1 MKAGTARNGRPPQ
14 DGAEARPLRR
24 AAGMILL
31 FNGLLVAWVLLKPGS
46 DRMLGAV
53 VNSAEFVGPLLTLP
67 LCFGGLLRWRRWRR
81 GVSRPGVEPAVTIGQ
96 RWAPILLGLGIV
108 SWVLGQALFTYYE
121 WVLRQPPPLP
131 SLADVG
137 YLSVYPFLLLGILLL
152 PARPVPV
159 ASRTRIALDGLM
171 IITAA
176 VTFSWYFV
184 LGPIMQQGNET
195 MLGKAVSTAYPL
207 ADIVLIVCLV
217 ILASRPGGHAL
228 RPAVLLL
235 ALGLTLIVVADT
247 NFAYWSLYDAYT
259 TGTLPDV
266 GWSLGYMLVA
276 LGAFAARLA
285 PSGETATTPER
296 PGDTPRRASPLAEQR
311 VWASLLPYVLVPAV
325 GILVVYAWRTSAGS
339 GSLARGVYLGAA
351 LLIGLVLLRQ
361 VFTIVENA
369 RLYNRLQGTYLEMER
384 KNDQLVRSQRELR
397 RQKEYFEAL
406 VLNSPVAIAIIDLDE
421 NVVSWNPAA
430 ERLFGYTQA
439 EAVGRNLDDLV
450 TNTPELHAEGVKFTQ
465 QAESNNQVHA
475 VTRRSRKDGTL
486 VDVELLAVPVTVGGE
501 QVGAYGMYHDITE
514 LQHARQQAEVANQAK
529 STFLANMSHELRTPL
544 NAIIGYSEMLH
555 EEAEDLGQQEFI
567 SDLQKINAAGR
578 HLLGLIS
585 AVLDL
590 SKIEAGKMDLYL
602 ETFDVANV
610 IRDTAAVLQP
620 LVVKNNNELRIHCPD
635 TVGYMVADL
644 TKVRQAVFNLLS
656 NACKFTK
663 EGTIRLD
670 VARETEAGEDRVTFA
685 VSDTGIGMTS
695 AQMGK
700 LFQEFSQADSSTT
713 RDYGGTGLGLALSR
727 RLCRMMGGDITVESE
742 VGKGSTFTIRLPA
755 KVSDPAAE
763 PVRAPVSQPQAEGA
777 SNVLVI
783 DDDATVRD
791 LLQRVLGKEGFR
803 VVSASGGEE
812 GLRLARELRPDAITL
827 DVMMPGMDGWA
838 VLSALK
844 ADPDVSDIPVIML
857 TIVDDK
863 NLGYAMG
870 AADYLTKPIDRDR
883 LVSLLE
889 KYQRDHSP
897 CSVLIVEDDPS
908 SRPTLRQMLKKEG
921 FELTEA
927 DNGHVALEHVA
938 RSRPSVILL
947 DLMMP
952 HLDGFEF
959 VADLR
964 SRKEWRTIPVVV
976 VTAKDITEEDRLRLN
991 GYVTEVIQKGT
1002 YSREALLT
1010 EVRDLVKAH
1019 CVGQG
1024 SQLNVM
1030 PSDRS

>member
-1 MKAGTARNGRPPQ
+1 MKAGTARNGLPPQ

-81 GVSRPGVEPAVTIGQ
+81 GVSQPGVEPAVTIGQ

-159 ASRTRIALDGLM
+159 ASRTRIVLDGLM

-195 MLGKAVSTAYPL
+195 TLGKAVSTAYPL

-217 ILASRPGGHAL
+217 ILASRPGEHAL
-228 RPAVLLL
+228 RPAVRLL

-247 NFAYWSLYDAYT
+247 NFAYWSLHDAYA

-285 PSGETATTPER
+285 PSGEAATTPDG

-369 RLYNRLQGTYLEMER
+369 RLYNRLQRTYREVEQ
-384 KNDQLVRSQRELR
+384 KNDQLVRSQNELR

-406 VLNSPVAIAIIDLDE
+406 VLNSPVAIAIIDLDA
-421 NVVSWNPAA
+421 NVLSWNPAA
-430 ERLFGYTQA
+430 ERLFGYTPA
-439 EAVGRNLDDLV
+439 EAVGRNIDDLV
-450 TNTPELHAEGVKFTQ
+450 AKTPEMHAEGVKYNQ
-465 QAESNNQVHA
+465 QASSNSQVHA

-501 QVGAYGMYHDITE
+501 QVGNYAMYHDITE
-514 LQHARQQAEVANQAK
+514 LQRARQQAEAANRAK
-529 STFLANMSHELRTPL
+529 SSFLANMSHELRTPL
-544 NAIIGYSEMLH
+544 NAIIGYSEMLQ
-555 EEAEDLGQQEFI
+555 EEAEDLGQEDLKP
-567 SDLQKINAAGR
+567 DLQKINAAGK
-578 HLLGLIS
+578 HLLGLIN

-602 ETFDVANV
+602 ETIDVV
-610 IRDTAAVLQP
+610 SMVEDTAAVLQP
-620 LVVKNNNELRIHCPD
+620 LMIKNDNELRIHCPD
-635 TVGYMVADL
+635 TVGSMRADL

-670 VARETEAGEDRVTFA
+670 VAREAVNGEDWVTFA
-685 VSDTGIGMTS
+685 VSDTGIGMTPE
-695 AQMGK
+695 QVEK
-700 LFQEFSQADSSTT
+700 LFQEFSQADASTT

-755 KVSDPAAE
+755 EVRDPTAE
-763 PVRAPVSQPQAEGA
+763 PVRAPVSQPQARAEGA
-777 SNVLVI
+777 STVLVI

-791 LLQRVLGKEGFR
+791 LLQRFLGKEGFH
-803 VVSASGGEE
+803 VVSASEGEE
-812 GLRLARELRPDAITL
+812 GLRLAREMHPDAITL

-863 NLGYAMG
+863 NLGYTLG
-870 AADYLTKPIDRDR
+870 AADYLTKPVDHDR

-889 KYQRDHSP
+889 KYRRDHSP
-897 CSVLIVEDDPS
+897 GNVLVVEDDPS
-908 SRPTLRQMLKKEG
+908 SRRTLRQMLKKEG
-921 FELTEA
+921 FEVAEA
-927 DNGHVALEHVA
+927 ENGRVALEHVA

-952 HLDGFEF
+952 QMDGFEF

-964 SRKEWRTIPVVV
+964 SREEWRTIPVVV
-976 VTAKDITEEDRLRLN
+976 VTTKDITQEDRLRLN
-991 GYVTEVIQKGT
+991 GYVTQVIQKGT
-1002 YSREALLT
+1002 YGRDALLA
-1010 EVRDLVKAH
+1010 EVRDLVRAH
-1019 CVGQG
+1019 RVRQG
-1024 SQLNVM
+1024 SQ
-1030 PSDRS
+1030 